1 MRRPFIIAGIL
12 VLLLPVLTG
21 CGAFFFHPSRV
32 MQEGPAVKLYA
43 HRDVEF
49 RSADGVALHGWYFP
63 ARDARG
69 SILVLHGNAQN
80 LSNHVN
86 SVLWLVPAGFNILI
100 VDYRGYG
107 RSGGSPAIAGVH
119 RDAAAALET
128 LFGLPGTD
136 PDRVAVLG
144 QSLGGSIALYTV
156 ATSPRKERIRAVV
169 IEGAFSGYRRIARE
183 KAAGIWLTWPFQYPI
198 AWTID
203 DDYSAVR
210 WAAKV
215 APVPLLILHGME
227 DAVVPPHHS
236 RHIFEAAGEPKELW
250 PTATPGH
257 VMSFADAEVRDRLVQ
272 YLDRVLGPRDAAQP
286 RADHR

>member
-1 MRRPFIIAGIL
+1 MKRSFIASGTA
-12 VLLLPVLTG
+12 VLLLLGLTG
-21 CGAFFFHPSRV
+21 CGAFFFHPTRV

-49 RSADGVALHGWYFP
+49 RSADGVALHGWYFA

-80 LSNHVN
+80 LSTHVN
-86 SVLWLVPAGFNILI
+86 SVLWLVPAGFNLFI

-107 RSGGSPAIAGVH
+107 WSGGSPAIAGVH

-128 LFGLPGTD
+128 LFGMPGTD
-136 PDRVAVLG
+136 PDRVVVLG

-156 ATSPRKERIRAVV
+156 ANSPRKDRIRAVV
-169 IEGAFSGYRRIARE
+169 IEGAFSGFRRIARE
-183 KAAGIWLTWPFQYPI
+183 KAASIWLTWPFQYPI

-203 DDYSAVR
+203 DDYSAER

-215 APVPLLILHGME
+215 SPVPLLILHGTD
-227 DAVVPPHHS
+227 DAVVPLHHG
-236 RHIFEAAGEPKELW
+236 RLIFEAAVEPKELW

-257 VMSFADAEVRDRLVQ
+257 VMSFADAAVRDRVVQ
-272 YLDRVLGPRDAAQP
+272 YLDRSLGPP
-286 RADHR
+286 IIP